1 MTDPLHVR
9 DAEFGTVRIFG
20 LRGTEAEIARMTE
33 RRPDAEGKLHWP
45 LLAELGLFSRVL
57 VSTLALTPLMVY
69 LFIPLSTHLL
79 AGWLNPAPP
88 RVKPAEATV

>member
-1 MTDPLHVR
+1 MAIWLAFFPVSLL
-9 DAEFGTVRIFG
+9 FNFG
-20 LRGTEAEIARMTE
+20 LE
-33 RRPDAEGKLHWP
+33 P